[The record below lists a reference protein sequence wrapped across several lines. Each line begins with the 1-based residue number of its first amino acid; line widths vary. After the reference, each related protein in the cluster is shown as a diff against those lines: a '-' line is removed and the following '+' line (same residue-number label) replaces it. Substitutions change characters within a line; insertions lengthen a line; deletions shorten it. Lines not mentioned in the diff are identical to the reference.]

1 MTTLASLGIH
11 RDTTHIGF
19 ADEAYWNTGKFR
31 SIACLSSRVAD
42 YDEIERRLCN
52 ARCVAG
58 ATASELKWNAL
69 TDHERRRDA
78 NSVLKTLV
86 ELVSEGKLRVDILV
100 WDHTQTSLNDEERLR
115 RGYHSILRFTTSAF
129 LRGGTEDSTIWTYAI
144 HSPDNLSLEELWI
157 QLEQDYS
164 AEPISAPFYLKRA
177 TSALNYSVEVADII
191 AGLSAYSCEHASD
204 FQTWVEYDQPGWLET
219 EAASWENRFPVIAD
233 LQIACQ
239 GAGLELSLG
248 DQLRDQ
254 LREQLDSIPMG
265 EITEVIISL
274 AR

>member
-19 ADEAYWNTGKFR
+19 ADEAYWNAGRFR

-100 WDHTQTSLNDEERLR
+100 WDHNQISLNDEERLQ

-129 LRGGTEDSTIWTYAI
+129 LRESMEEATIWTYAI
-144 HSPDNLSLEELWI
+144 HSPGNGVLEGLGSQLNHEFSLAEEQIVIALRKAKS
-157 QLEQDYS
+157 E
-164 AEPISAPFYLKRA
+164 
-177 TSALNYSVEVADII
+177 LNYTLQVSDIV
-191 AGLSAYSCEHASD
+191 AGLSAYSCEHAPD
-204 FQTWVEYDQPGWLET
+204 FQTWLDIGRPDTLET
-219 EAASWENRFPVIAD
+219 EAASWENRFPIIAEFETVCRD
-233 LQIACQ
+233 
-239 GAGLELSLG
+239 AGLGIALG
-248 DQLRDQ
+248 DQLRERFVALAPD
-254 LREQLDSIPMG
+254 E
-265 EITEVIISL
+265 EAKVIVSL
-274 AR
+274 TA